1 LQNIRLKSESF
12 AKILHITLG
21 VSQKSLLS
29 TIKFADA
36 NYITIFDKD
45 TVNIYDANN
54 TIITATKGAILQGW
68 QDKNS
73 NLWHIPLVHMVR
85 NHNTDTVLLN
95 RPPCKF
101 LLNQPDPVQA
111 VHCVNKLKTQLE
123 LVWYLHL
130 SAGFST
136 KPTWLKAIKNKQFSS
151 WPGLTTDAVRRHFPD
166 SDKTHKGHGQRTP
179 SRLWS
184 TKQTQAAVQ
193 PEEQDN
199 NKNIIAT
206 K

>member
-1 LQNIRLKSESF
+1 MKSESF
-12 AKILHITLG
+12 AKILHITPS

-29 TIKFADA
+29 TVEFADA
-36 NYITIFDKD
+36 SYITIFDKD
-45 TVNIYDANN
+45 TVNLFDANN
-54 TIITATKGAILQGW
+54 LIITATKGAILQGW

-73 NLWHIPLVHMVR
+73 NLWCIPLVCMVR
-85 NHNTDTVLLN
+85 NLNTDTVLLK
-95 RPPCKF
+95 RPH
-101 LLNQPDPVQA
+101 PVEA
-111 VHCVNKLKTQLE
+111 VQSVYKLKTQLE
-123 LVWYLHL
+123 LVWYLHV
-130 SAGFST
+130 SAGFLT

-151 WPGLTTDAVRRHFPD
+151 WMGLTTDAVRCHFPD
-166 SDKTHKGHGQRTP
+166 LDETHKGHRQCTP